1 MPDSNAKKK
10 IQVLD
15 FDVANL
21 IAAGEVV
28 DRPASV
34 IKELL
39 ENAIDAGATVIT
51 TEIQHG
57 GVTYMRVTDNGCGI
71 DFEDLPTAIL
81 RHATSKIRS
90 ASDLDAI
97 MTLGFRGEALA
108 AIASVSKMRIISRPR
123 DAELGGILAAE
134 GGEIVEYSETG
145 CSVGTNV
152 IIEELFENVPAR
164 RKFLKKDSSET
175 AAVCTVVERVALS
188 HPDISFRLIT
198 DGVMRLRTEGNGD
211 LKGAIYSVLG
221 RQFCTRTIPIEAKN
235 SGVTVSGYIGMPDTA
250 RANRNGQIFFING
263 RYIRSKTAQAAVEQA
278 FNTFTPPDRFP
289 SCVIFIEI
297 APETVDVNVHPA
309 KLEVKFSNEKLIF
322 ESIYYAVRPV
332 LERELTRSEI
342 TLNEKKEFP
351 AVTEYQRRAEKTVNA
366 FVPVRDGSPAPK
378 TVPITLT
385 YQTSDTSAADKPVLG
400 GVKPKEY
407 SYAYEL
413 RGTETDKIDT
423 AVPQSPLR
431 DMPAIKTENSDVTK
445 TEELPVK
452 LPKETEAPLAVPDY
466 RIIGEA
472 FNCYVIVELDG
483 KLILID
489 KHAAHERI
497 LYERLR
503 RNMREQ
509 SARAESQMLMVPV
522 SVKLT
527 SDEAAVIS
535 EYSEDIRSAG
545 FDFEQDGTEISVTAL
560 PHNFTADSVSEIFQ
574 VFADGL
580 RTSVGEARDMIFE
593 RTLYTCACKA
603 AIKGGR
609 IYGQEH
615 IKWLCDELFRLPN
628 IKYCPHGRPVALEL
642 SHASID
648 RHFKRIQ

>member
-1 MPDSNAKKK
+1 MSDSNAKKK

-90 ASDLDAI
+90 ASDLDGI

-235 SGVTVSGYIGMPDTA
+235 FGVTVSGYIGMPDTA

-289 SCVIFIEI
+289 SCVISIEI

-332 LERELTRSEI
+332 LERELTRAEI
-342 TLNEKKEFP
+342 TLNEKKESP

-378 TVPITLT
+378 TVPINLT
-385 YQTSDTSAADKPVLG
+385 YQTSDMSAAEKPVLG

-413 RGTETDKIDT
+413 RGTETDT
-423 AVPQSPLR
+423 AVQHPQSPQR
-431 DMPAIKTENSDVTK
+431 DTPAIKTDNSDVTK
-445 TEELPVK
+445 TEELSVK
-452 LPKETEAPLAVPDY
+452 LPKEAEAPLAVPDY

-472 FNCYVIVELDG
+472 FNCYVIVELDD

-545 FDFEQDGTEISVTAL
+545 FDFEQNGTEISVTAL
-560 PHNFTADSVSEIFQ
+560 PHNFTADSVAEIFQ